1 MALSGRIRSPFA
13 TFTLPLVFQSKS
25 DGFSKLGDA
34 ALMQRVA
41 SSDQEALA
49 TLYDRLAPTMLRMAY
64 RMLRSQ
70 REAEDLVH
78 DVFVEAW
85 ANAHRYDAARSS
97 VRSWLMLRLRSRALD
112 RLRSDKR
119 ACRLAFDERQFVA
132 ENDPA
137 AASDGRALQE
147 LIGELPTELREV
159 IELAYFAGY
168 SSSEMARELAI
179 PVGTVKSR
187 VSRALTI
194 LRRRLQVSRGA

>member
-1 MALSGRIRSPFA
+1 MPSPFA
-13 TFTLPLVFQSKS
+13 TFTLPLAFQPKS
-25 DGFSKLGDA
+25 QDLSQLDDA

-41 SSDQEALA
+41 GSDQAA
-49 TLYDRLAPTMLRMAY
+49 IGALYDRLAPSMLRMAY

-85 ANAHRYDAARSS
+85 AHAHRYDAGRSS

-112 RLRSDKR
+112 RLRSER
-119 ACRLAFDERQFVA
+119 RSSRLVFDERQFTA
-132 ENDPA
+132 ANDPA
-137 AASDGRALQE
+137 AVSDGHLLQG
-147 LIGELPTELREV
+147 LIAELPTELREV

-194 LRRRLQVSRGA
+194 LRRRLQVSSGAKV

>member
-1 MALSGRIRSPFA
+1 MALSGRMRSPFA
-13 TFTLPLVFQSKS
+13 TFTLPLAFQSKS
-25 DGFSKLGDA
+25 AGFARLPDA

-41 SSDQEALA
+41 SSDQAA
-49 TLYDRLAPTMLRMAY
+49 IGTLYDRLAPSMLRMAY

-85 ANAHRYDAARSS
+85 ANAHRYDAERSS

-112 RLRSDKR
+112 RLRSER
-119 ACRLAFDERQFVA
+119 RSSRLAFDERQFSVA
-132 ENDPA
+132 NDPA
-137 AASDGRALQE
+137 AASDSHILQE
-147 LIGELPTELREV
+147 LIIELPAELREV